1 MSTVEKNIYKQITVP
16 SNRKPQPVPE
26 SRAYRGI
33 STVDPNAT
41 NVVLYDIELIKQ
53 DIINHFHIRQGEKL
67 SDPNFGTIIWDVLFE
82 PLTDE
87 LKDAIV
93 RNVSKIINYDPRVNV
108 DQIIV
113 DSYESGIQI
122 ECVLTYLPYNIS
134 ESMRL
139 KFDESAGFVS

>member
-16 SNRKPQPVPE
+16 SNQKPQPVPE